1 MKVTMHEAKTHFS
14 KWVRKANEGEQI
26 IVTNRGEPVA
36 EITAL
41 KSKTEADKP
50 QRRPGRLKGILPD
63 FTWEEWKAMDREI
76 EEDFERSANEPLD
89 PGER

>member
-41 KSKTEADKP
+41 KPMRPRRKP
-50 QRRPGRLKGILPD
+50 GFMKGRLP
-63 FTWEEWKAMDREI
+63 TWTEEEWEKMDQEI
-76 EEDFERSANEPLD
+76 LADFEKSANEPLD
-89 PGER
+89 PDER

>member
-26 IVTNRGEPVA
+26 IVTNRGKPVA
-36 EITAL
+36 EIKAL
-41 KSKTEADKP
+41 KPSAPGSVLRE
-50 QRRPGRLKGILPD
+50 PGRLKGLLPD
-63 FTWEEWKAMDREI
+63 FTWEEWQEMDREI
-76 EEDFERSANEPLD
+76 EENFEISVNEPLD